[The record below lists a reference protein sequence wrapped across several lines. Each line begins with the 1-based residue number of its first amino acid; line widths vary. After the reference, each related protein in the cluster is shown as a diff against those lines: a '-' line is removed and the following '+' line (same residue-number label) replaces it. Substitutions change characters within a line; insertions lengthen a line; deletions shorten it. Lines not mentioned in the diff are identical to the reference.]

1 MCWSEFLLII
11 GFIVLIIAITLFFV
25 IGFTIP
31 VVVFSCKVW
40 DMIYRAIAW
49 PFRALGR
56 LVSPQKKN
64 KTQHFHFEDDD
75 IDIRF

>member
-1 MCWSEFLLII
+1 MSGMDFFLLV
-11 GFIVLIIAITLFFV
+11 GAGALVLIIYYWIVSGLVDTCAFACKLLNRIIT
-25 IGFTIP
+25 
-31 VVVFSCKVW
+31 
-40 DMIYRAIAW
+40 W

-56 LVSPQKKN
+56 LVSPQKKK

>member
-1 MCWSEFLLII
+1 MCLSEFFMIMIAALLAIMLIGGII
-11 GFIVLIIAITLFFV
+11 GFIIGESFNIAFLLLKIV
-25 IGFTIP
+25 
-31 VVVFSCKVW
+31 S
-40 DMIYRAIAW
+40 W